1 MSDSEDEELLQY
13 KIILLGDGTVG
24 KVMEM
29 GTPSQPGNDFSLM
42 QRPHADELSRLLTL
56 MPPTILCQ
64 TSIAMRFTA
73 DSFGQQY
80 KQVQYLLQQQQTS
93 LNRKPNN
100 FCQPPALTRPT
111 LALCHRQYL
120 VRLLLQTI
128 GLDFMLKRLELP
140 GNTQVALQ
148 IWDIGGQSIGSKML
162 GNYIFGS
169 QAILI
174 CYDITNYQVRTTVDI
189 FVFPLPTLH
198 PAFPLPSILPLLLSL
213 VVAANSR
220 SRSPTC
226 SSAAIHGHDRAQI
239 SATRRSLLAC
249 QHPSPP
255 IGASSVQSFQN
266 AEDWLALVKKVFPDQ
281 SQMPYVAVRLM
292 LNPVPPQHPNPGPF
306 ALKREP
312 LPSLWSTRSTC
323 HTSLQP

>member
-29 GTPSQPGNDFSLM
+29 GTPSQPGGAVLIFFM

-100 FCQPPALTRPT
+100 FCQPPTPTRPT

-120 VRLLLQTI
+120 VRLPLQTI

-189 FVFPLPTLH
+189 FVFPLPTLQ
-198 PAFPLPSILPLLLSL
+198 PAFPLPFILPLLLLL
-213 VVAANSR
+213 VVAGGEF
-220 SRSPTC
+220 TL
-226 SSAAIHGHDRAQI
+226 
-239 SATRRSLLAC
+239 TL
-249 QHPSPP
+249 
-255 IGASSVQSFQN
+255 
-266 AEDWLALVKKVFPDQ
+266 PD
-281 SQMPYVAVRLM
+281 MFKCCYPWA
-292 LNPVPPQHPNPGPF
+292 
-306 ALKREP
+306 
-312 LPSLWSTRSTC
+312 
-323 HTSLQP
+323 